1 MNAQLNRLLIPAGRP
16 PAQLTWPSL
25 PPHEVETEVVEQE
38 SAPATQ
44 PSLEASLVEAME
56 NSTGSV
62 LMDSSEALST
72 SVGKGRSP
80 APRHTVVAVSGE
92 DTGDLPTDEALKQ
105 WALACRE
112 KMRAQNYYLTR
123 EGLQYW
129 LRYFFD
135 ASKDAARW
143 RYARERL
150 TVLVRE

>member
-16 PAQLTWPSL
+16 PVQLTWPR
-25 PPHEVETEVVEQE
+25 PVAPHEEE
-38 SAPATQ
+38 SKPHGA
-44 PSLEASLVEAME
+44 SLEASLVEAME

-62 LMDSSEALST
+62 LMDSSEALSASLQGSPT
-72 SVGKGRSP
+72 RPRVGPQEAG
-80 APRHTVVAVSGE
+80 A

-123 EGLQYW
+123 EALQYW

-135 ASKDAARW
+135 PSKDTARW

-150 TVLVRE
+150 TVLIRE